1 MSISDDLSN
10 ILGAIAPESDDPNL
24 RDGLLDL
31 GAEDVHATGVTV
43 ADATHIP
50 QPSYSYSEGE
60 VAPGT
65 YTEGEVPPGNSTPAG
80 PFEHIGSYDLAT
92 DGGTLDVQ
100 AIGLEDELTIHE
112 AKFVLGAENAPSSST
127 IDVRDEANAIAFGVD
142 ESFVSTL
149 GSVHAENATIEQ
161 AGQFIETGY
170 VNTISLNT
178 TVEELQNLRVH
189 DAEIV
194 TNDKISPVVGSYS
207 ISDSLPNI
215 TVASKSYCRARCRIK
230 SRMIW

>member
-1 MSISDDLSN
+1 MLRTYRSLPTRIPKVKLRQ
-10 ILGAIAPESDDPNL
+10 APIPKVKC
-24 RDGLLDL
+24 RQ
-31 GAEDVHATGVTV
+31 AT
-43 ADATHIP
+43 ARRR
-50 QPSYSYSEGE
+50 S
-60 VAPGT
+60 
-65 YTEGEVPPGNSTPAG
+65 
-80 PFEHIGSYDLAT
+80 FEHIGSYDLAT

-178 TVEELQNLRVH
+178 YSRRT
-189 DAEIV
+189 
-194 TNDKISPVVGSYS
+194 TKSSGSRRR
-207 ISDSLPNI
+207 N
-215 TVASKSYCRARCRIK
+215 CH
-230 SRMIW
+230 